1 MTKYILGGI
10 SVPPGTGKDEV
21 IAAAAKKLRRAGIPA
36 SRPAI
41 WRRSVDARK
50 QNDIRIVYAVLFET
64 PGTQKKVRERRYLTN
79 NFLKARFIQSIMK
92 TGLCANSSTEK
103 NGASPLLLERK
114 ETRRFTNNQCL
125 QQPQPPS
132 QPSKQ

>member
-10 SVPPGTGKDEV
+10 SVPPGTEKDEV

-36 SRPAI
+36 ARLTI

-64 PGTQKKVRERRYLTN
+64 PGT
-79 NFLKARFIQSIMK
+79 LK
-92 TGLCANSSTEK
+92 
-103 NGASPLLLERK
+103 K
-114 ETRRFTNNQCL
+114 ETVEKHALRPASDAALAVSCGTTGR
-125 QQPQPPS
+125 
-132 QPSKQ
+132 